1 MPPML
6 PTDSPRFIRLRW
18 LTFSLLSTA
27 FVLAFFHRVAPTVLA
42 EELATSLNAS
52 AVALGSIAA
61 MYFHIYAAMQIP
73 AGIIADK
80 IGSRTTVAMSAAIG
94 GLGSI
99 IFALSTD
106 VLTASIG
113 RFVIGFGVSF
123 AFVGTLRAVGFW
135 FRPEQ
140 YAQISGWIIL
150 VGNLGAILAGTPL
163 AFTLEYMTWR
173 TAFLFVGAFSILL
186 ALAIFLIV
194 RNSPEQA
201 GFTRQGTDH
210 PQHDDIGFW
219 QGLFAVTRLPGV
231 WLCFIAGF
239 ALVGPFFGFA
249 GIWAV
254 PFLMNKIGLGAREA
268 ANCITLAL
276 LLLAFSPAFVG
287 WFSDHIGKRKI
298 IIMTCCL
305 VSTITWTAFGFI
317 DGLGFWGA
325 CILMTVGGAACSGM
339 VITYATAK
347 DLAPASAAG
356 FSVALVNTGLF
367 TGAAL
372 LQILLGWLLSLNGYS
387 PDGDIPPDFT
397 WAMASLVAVSAVGFL
412 ATLWIPEN
420 HPSTASDLE
429 EAHLDPI

>member
-1 MPPML
+1 MPT
-6 PTDSPRFIRLRW
+6 TDATRFSRFRW
-18 LTFSLLSTA
+18 LIFSLLSTA

-42 EELATSLNAS
+42 EQLAVSLNAS
-52 AVALGSIAA
+52 TVALGSIAA

-80 IGSRTTVAMSAAIG
+80 AGTRMTVAMSAAIG
-94 GLGSI
+94 GIGSI

-106 VLTASIG
+106 VVTASIG

-150 VGNLGAILAGTPL
+150 IGNLGAILAGTPL
-163 AFTLEYMTWR
+163 AFSLEYMTWQ
-173 TAFLFVGAFSILL
+173 TAFLIVGVFSMLLGIAIL
-186 ALAIFLIV
+186 LIV
-194 RNSPEQA
+194 RNTPEEA
-201 GFTRQGTDH
+201 GFKSQGFDH

-219 QGLFAVTRLPGV
+219 AGLLAVTKIPGI
-231 WLCFIAGF
+231 WFCFFAGF

-254 PFLMNKIGLGAREA
+254 PFLMSEIGLTAREA
-268 ANCITLAL
+268 ADCITLSL

-287 WFSDHIGKRKI
+287 WYSDHIGKRKI
-298 IIMTCCL
+298 IVMVSCL
-305 VSTITWTAFGFI
+305 LSTIIWALFGFVN
-317 DGLGFWGA
+317 GLGFWGA
-325 CILMTVGGAACSGM
+325 CLLLTLGGMCCSGM
-339 VITYATAK
+339 VIAYATAK
-347 DLAPASAAG
+347 DMAPPSASG
-356 FSVALVNTGLF
+356 FAVSLVNTGLF

-387 PDGDIPPDFT
+387 PDNDIDPDFT
-397 WAMASLVAVSAVGFL
+397 WAMASLVGVSALGFV
-412 ATLWIPEN
+412 ATLWIPET
-420 HPSTASDLE
+420 HPSRQIE
-429 EAHLDPI
+429 QVNPI

>member
-1 MPPML
+1 ML
-6 PTDSPRFIRLRW
+6 PTDSPGFSRFRW
-18 LTFSLLSTA
+18 LMFSLLSLA

-42 EELATSLNAS
+42 EQLAESLNAS

-80 IGSRTTVAMSAAIG
+80 IGTRLSVGMSAAIG
-94 GLGSI
+94 GIGSF
-99 IFALSTD
+99 IFALAPD
-106 VLTASIG
+106 VFTASVG

-123 AFVGTLRAVGFW
+123 AFVGTLRAAGFW

-163 AFTLEYMTWR
+163 ALTLEYLDWR
-173 TAFLFVGAFSILL
+173 S
-186 ALAIFLIV
+186 IFLIV
-194 RNSPEQA
+194 GGFSLALSVLIILTVRNTPEEA
-201 GFTRQGTDH
+201 GFAGDNSAQPD
-210 PQHDDIGFW
+210 PDDIGFW
-219 QGLFAVTRLPGV
+219 KGLVEVTRIPAV

-254 PFLMNKIGLGAREA
+254 PFLVSEVGLTAREA
-268 ANCITLAL
+268 ADCITLSL
-276 LLLAFSPAFVG
+276 VLLAFSPAFIG
-287 WFSDHIGKRKI
+287 WYSDHLGKRKG
-298 IIMTCCL
+298 IIMASCL
-305 VSTITWTAFGFI
+305 ISTLMWVVLGFV

-325 CILMTVGGAACSGM
+325 CLLITLGGACCSGM

-372 LQILLGWLLSLNGYS
+372 LQI
-387 PDGDIPPDFT
+387 
-397 WAMASLVAVSAVGFL
+397 
-412 ATLWIPEN
+412 
-420 HPSTASDLE
+420 
-429 EAHLDPI
+429 